1 MIDQPERGQ
10 GGTHPAAPGREA
22 EEAAGVGS
30 GRTGAS
36 SGDESPSAPS
46 EDVPGAD
53 ARPSE
58 SSEAAA
64 GVVEKDLEALEQT
77 KRERDEYLGLAQ
89 RTKADFENY
98 RKRVASESES
108 AKRRG
113 KAELA
118 AELVAVIDNLERALI
133 AAGIDPAGA
142 LAGEVSVDGAL
153 EQGVVLTYR
162 DLRKTL
168 ERAGVEVYE
177 PTGEKFDPEW
187 HEAISTRPVE
197 GTDPGMVLDVVEKGY
212 RLDGRVIRAARVV
225 VSE

>member
-1 MIDQPERGQ
+1 MIDQPEREQ
-10 GGTHPAAPGREA
+10 GATHPAGPGRDA
-22 EEAAGVGS
+22 EEAAGVGPA
-30 GRTGAS
+30 REAK
-36 SGDESPSAPS
+36 
-46 EDVPGAD
+46 DVPGAD
-53 ARPSE
+53 TRPSE

-64 GVVEKDLEALEQT
+64 GIVEKDLEALEQT
-77 KRERDEYLGLAQ
+77 KRERDEYLELAQ

-98 RKRVASESES
+98 RKRVAGESES

-118 AELVAVIDNLERALI
+118 AELVPVLDNLERALI
-133 AAGIDPAGA
+133 AAGIDPAAA

-187 HEAISTRPVE
+187 HEALSTRPAE

-212 RLDGRVIRAARVV
+212 RLDGQVIRAARVV